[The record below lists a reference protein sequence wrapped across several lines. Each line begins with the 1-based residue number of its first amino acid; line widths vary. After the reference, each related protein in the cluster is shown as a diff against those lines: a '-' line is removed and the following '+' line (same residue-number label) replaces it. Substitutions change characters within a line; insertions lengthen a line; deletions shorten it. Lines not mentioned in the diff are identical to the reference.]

1 MKVYT
6 YPFPSAYFEKRYH
19 NKTVIV
25 VDLLRATTSIL
36 EALING
42 ANQVIPTKD
51 VSEARMLAFNW
62 GKEGSVLAGESGGI
76 KLEEYDLG
84 NSPLEFTRKMVQD
97 KNVLI
102 NTTNG
107 TNAILECKTA
117 YKILIGCLR
126 NCSAVSKKALE
137 EQRDILVICAGTEGE
152 VSAED
157 MICAGGILQSIHNES
172 RTQLEFNDFS
182 LVCSMMYSSW
192 KEGRA
197 DLYAIRHYRRLLE
210 LGFQEDLD
218 FCFMEDQTQEVP
230 VYEHGSIR
238 LS

>member
-1 MKVYT
+1 MNINA
-6 YPFPSAYFEKRYH
+6 YPFPSAYFEKRNH

-51 VSEARMLAFNW
+51 VSEARMLAANW
-62 GKEGSVLAGESGGI
+62 GKEGSVLAGESGGL
-76 KLEEYDLG
+76 KLAEYDLG
-84 NSPLEFTRKMVQD
+84 NSPLEFTRKMVAD

-107 TNAILECKTA
+107 TNAILESKNA
-117 YKILIGCLR
+117 YRILIGCLR
-126 NCSAVSKKALE
+126 NCDAVAKAALAVG
-137 EQRDILVICAGTEGE
+137 RDILVICAGTEGE
-152 VSAED
+152 ASAED
-157 MICAGGILQSIHNES
+157 MICAGGILQVIHRES
-172 RTQLEFNDFS
+172 QTRLEYNDFS
-182 LVCSMMYSSW
+182 LVCSMMYSAW
-192 KEGRA
+192 KEGKA
-197 DLYAIRHYRRLLE
+197 DLHAIRHYRRLLD

-218 FCFMEDQTQEVP
+218 YCFTENQTDAVP